1 MFAAEMSNWTTE
13 GVVPEDS
20 GGGEKTEEPTP
31 RKRQKAREEGQVAS
45 STELST
51 AALLLAGFAVLIASA
66 PGLYG
71 SFTGIIRHSFT
82 DALNQ
87 EINIHSFSRLF
98 GQQMGSAGL
107 WWLVIAGSLFLISIG
122 VLVAQVGFQIAP
134 KALMPK
140 ASKISPL
147 AGFKRIYGLR
157 GIMKFVFNFLK
168 LILITVIAWVFLEA
182 IIPEMNS
189 YTLDLRQRLA
199 HDVWVFMELA
209 FVLAAVIAIIAIF
222 DFMYQRFQHTRDL
235 MMTKQEVKEEFKQS
249 DGDPLVKSKIRQI
262 QRQMAQQ
269 RMMQEVPKAD
279 VVITNP
285 THVAVALKYDQD
297 TMFAP
302 TVIAKGYD
310 EVAQRIKKIAEEHNI
325 PMVENVPLARA
336 LAKNMQIGQEITDE
350 FYQGVAEVLSYI
362 YRLNGTLDEK
372 VNQIQ
377 TSQ

>member
-1 MFAAEMSNWTTE
+1 M
-13 GVVPEDS
+13 PEDS

-51 AALLLAGFAVLIASA
+51 AALLLAGFGILIATA
-66 PGLYG
+66 PSLYKAFSG
-71 SFTGIIRHSFT
+71 MLTYSFT
-82 DALNQ
+82 DALTQ
-87 EINIHSFSRLF
+87 DIDINSFSILF
-98 GQQMGSAGL
+98 GKLIGSAGL
-107 WWLVIAGSLFLISIG
+107 WWLVIAGSLFVISIG
-122 VLVAQVGFQIAP
+122 VLVAQVGLELAP

-140 ASKISPL
+140 VSKISPL

-168 LILITVIAWVFLEA
+168 LILITVIAWAFLDA
-182 IIPEMNS
+182 CIPEMNN

-199 HDVWVFMELA
+199 HDVWMFMELA
-209 FVLAAVIAIIAIF
+209 IVLAAVLAIIAIF

-269 RMMQEVPKAD
+269 RMMQEVPNAD

-285 THVAVALKYDQD
+285 THVAVALKYDQGD
-297 TMFAP
+297 MHAP
-302 TVIAKGYD
+302 VVVAKGYD
-310 EVAQRIKKIAEEHNI
+310 LVAQRIKAIAAEHNI

-336 LAKNMQIGQEITDE
+336 LAKKLQIGQEITDE
-350 FYQGVAEVLSYI
+350 FYQGVAEVLSHI

-372 VNQIQ
+372 V
-377 TSQ
+377 SQASAS